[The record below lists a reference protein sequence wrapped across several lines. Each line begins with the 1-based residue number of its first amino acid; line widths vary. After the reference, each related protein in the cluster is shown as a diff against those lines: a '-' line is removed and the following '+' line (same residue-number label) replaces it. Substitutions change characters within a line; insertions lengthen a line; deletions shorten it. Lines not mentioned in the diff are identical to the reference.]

1 MSDGPPVEVIG
12 QGREPDGPVGR
23 HGQQSQQSQQSRQS
37 QRWHHRFGWIG
48 RLARPRT
55 AGGRAVGY
63 VLVSALAGGAIW
75 LAARPAGPEPS
86 TAGPAG
92 SHTVA
97 TTAGPIASGLLDPAT
112 GSVVELPTFRELTV
126 SALEA
131 DRSFIA
137 FGGHVLLFLHVTN
150 TGPTAAALIDGQV
163 PQDGAF
169 PDAGP
174 GGLTAGTTQN
184 VQLRPRVAT
193 EIFLRTRVDC
203 DRVLVGLP
211 VDHLD
216 LTTKVGTASA
226 RRQVI
231 DLDGLGAY
239 WDEARRAA
247 CSRPDPTSAVT
258 AKVMDV
264 RGTRAL
270 AGASPRVEAVA
281 SLHNAAGF
289 DAIVTLGSDPT
300 AALSFLA
307 PALTSAGVAVDGG
320 STYLTSVRWVVTDC
334 QAAEREQ
341 PPSLVLD
348 VTVDERHAL
357 LGAAPDPSFAGQWR
371 AALLK
376 ACS

>member
-12 QGREPDGPVGR
+12 QGREPAGPRTPTGE
-23 HGQQSQQSQQSRQS
+23 S
-37 QRWHHRFGWIG
+37 RFGWIG
-48 RLARPRT
+48 RLVRPRT

-63 VLVSALAGGAIW
+63 VLVAALAAGTIW
-75 LAARPAGPEPS
+75 LAARPQGPALTASGGAAPADSRRVTATASPAGPLVN
-86 TAGPAG
+86 PAPG
-92 SHTVA
+92 QTN
-97 TTAGPIASGLLDPAT
+97 DR
-112 GSVVELPTFRELTV
+112 PTFRDLTV
-126 SALEA
+126 STLDG

-203 DRVLVGLP
+203 DRVLVGQA

-247 CSRPDPTSAVT
+247 CSRPDPTSAVSAT
-258 AKVMDV
+258 VMDA
-264 RGTRAL
+264 RGTRAG
-270 AGASPRVEAVA
+270 AGAAPTVDAVA

-289 DAIVTLGSDPT
+289 DAIVTFGPDPT
-300 AALSFLA
+300 AGLSFLA

-320 STYLTSVRWVVTDC
+320 STHLTPVRWVVTDC

-348 VTVDERHAL
+348 VIVDGKQASVD
-357 LGAAPDPSFAGQWR
+357 AAPDPSFAREWR
-371 AALLK
+371 TALLK